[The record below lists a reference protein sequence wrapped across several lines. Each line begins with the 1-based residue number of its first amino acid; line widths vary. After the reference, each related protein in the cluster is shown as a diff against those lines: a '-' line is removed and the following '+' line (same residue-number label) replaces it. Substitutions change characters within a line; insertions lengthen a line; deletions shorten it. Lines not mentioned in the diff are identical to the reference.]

1 MGRSFVFEA
10 ALALIVIVL
19 SCVLFL
25 MIASTP
31 HQEAAGWELPGNGS
45 VDYMFVGG
53 NDTLYAFRG
62 NDIAAVR
69 SDGSMVWSISIP
81 ANGAS
86 SIAGKGRDQPGITA
100 RS

>member
-25 MIASTP
+25 MIVSTP

-62 NDIAAVR
+62 NDVAAVR

-81 ANGAS
+81 AGMEHH
-86 SIAGKGRDQPGITA
+86 Q
-100 RS
+100 